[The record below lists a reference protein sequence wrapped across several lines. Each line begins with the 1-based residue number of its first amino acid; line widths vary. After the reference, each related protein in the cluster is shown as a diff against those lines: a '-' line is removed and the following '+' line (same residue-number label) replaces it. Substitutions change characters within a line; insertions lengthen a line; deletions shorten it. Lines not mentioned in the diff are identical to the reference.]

1 MKTNM
6 PIILFSIIGLSVS
19 TYADTIPNAGS
30 LSRQIDNQQQNLP
43 QTINEIN
50 QPQSKISK
58 DNTPIA
64 ISNIQLTGNRL
75 LSLTQLQ
82 PLLDKYTGQTTT
94 FGGLQQLSN
103 QINHAYQQAGYPLVK
118 VVIPPQRLENGEVKL
133 LIVESKINKMDI
145 DNKSR
150 VADQVVKDY
159 LNQQIK
165 LGYTLNQQDSER
177 ALLLVKDL
185 AGTSDVT
192 YQLSGHKDGTK
203 LNVEL
208 ESASLLD
215 GYVNIDNY
223 GGDSTGKWRTR
234 AGLNINS
241 AFGKGE
247 RLSIEAMSSFK
258 GLNNANI
265 SGAIP
270 LGKQGLTATAKA
282 EHTEYELAGDFKDLN
297 ATGSSN
303 TVNLGLRYPVMR
315 SNKSNLW
322 LTGVGEYKDLTDEV
336 GATKTTTDKSLK
348 AFKLGLNGSY
358 RDNWLNGGYTQWN
371 FENTIGNLS
380 IDSADALA
388 IDKSSAKTDGNYYK
402 INTSVNRIQYLN
414 PSFTLIGGLQGQWA
428 NKNLDS
434 SEQMGFGGANA
445 ISAYN
450 NNDVSADMGIISNL
464 ELRYNINPNIAVSA
478 FYDVGKAKLRKNP
491 YTQADNNINL
501 HGGGIGLYSQYK
513 NLSLQSK
520 VAWRTDDKLNKDND
534 DKPTVWVSAGY
545 HF

>member
-1 MKTNM
+1 MKINI
-6 PIILFSIIGLSVS
+6 PIILFSTIGLSVS
-19 TYADTIPNAGS
+19 AYADTIPNAGS
-30 LSRQIDNQQQNLP
+30 LSRQVDNQQQNLP

-50 QPQSKISK
+50 QPQSNISK

-75 LSLTQLQ
+75 LSQAQLQ
-82 PLLDKYTGQTTT
+82 PLLDKYIGQTTT

-118 VVIPPQRLENGEVKL
+118 VIIPPQRLENGEVKL

-150 VADQVVKDY
+150 VADKVVKDY

-165 LGYTLNQQDSER
+165 LGHTLNQQDSER

-192 YQLSGHKDGTK
+192 YQLSGHKDGTA
-203 LNVEL
+203 LGANIS
-208 ESASLLD
+208 SAPLADSYISL
-215 GYVNIDNY
+215 DNY
-223 GGDSTGKWRTR
+223 GSKNTGKWRFHS
-234 AGLNINS
+234 GLNVNS
-241 AFGKGE
+241 PFGLGERISLKAMASGKG
-247 RLSIEAMSSFK
+247 LDNFSIN
-258 GLNNANI
+258 GNL
-265 SGAIP
+265 P
-270 LGKQGLTATAKA
+270 LGFNGVTLNSSIN
-282 EHTEYELAGDFKDLN
+282 HTSYELGGEFKDLE
-297 ATGSSN
+297 ATGRSN
-303 TVNLGLRYPVMR
+303 TINAGLKYPIIRTNKKNLAVSG
-315 SNKSNLW
+315 
-322 LTGVGEYKDLTDEV
+322 TAQYKDLTDQY
-336 GATKTTTDKSLK
+336 GATNTKTDKSLQS
-348 AFKLGLNGSY
+348 FTLGLNGSY
-358 RDNWLNGGYTQWN
+358 RDNWLNGGYTQWK

-388 IDKSSAKTDGNYYK
+388 IDKASAKTDGKYYQ
-402 INTSVNRIQYLN
+402 VNGSIYRTQYLDPN
-414 PSFTLIGGLQGQWA
+414 FTLTGGLQGQWA

-434 SEQMGFGGANA
+434 SEQIGFGGANA

-450 NNDVSADMGIISNL
+450 NNDVSADMGIIGNL

-491 YTQADNNINL
+491 YTQADNDINL

-520 VAWRTDDKLNKDND
+520 VAWRTDDKLNKDD
-534 DKPTVWVSAGY
+534 DKPEFWLSAGY
-545 HF
+545 RF